1 MKPSIPA
8 ISTVLCNGIHT
19 EILNNPK
26 TMAFTF
32 VVNQEN
38 QTAEIITTNKFT
50 TLLNQELIKQLTQ
63 IATAAIDE
71 PQTVKDAVDKFK
83 VYKIPLPPTMEM
95 PSQST
100 NKMEECVNRERAF
113 TPLRR
118 MTPITRT
125 SPRMSPITRTS
136 PRMSP
141 VTPGYAQ
148 LEPELSTKL
157 PQQSTSPKRK
167 RAITPHKLNFHQ
179 TIETTIDDSTK
190 QKLISVLNKT
200 GSEEQH

>member
-1 MKPSIPA
+1 
-8 ISTVLCNGIHT
+8 
-19 EILNNPK
+19 
-26 TMAFTF
+26 MAFTF

-83 VYKIPLPPTMEM
+83 VYKIPLPPTIEM
-95 PSQST
+95 PSQSS

-125 SPRMSPITRTS
+125 SPRMSPA
-136 PRMSP
+136 
-141 VTPGYAQ
+141 TPGYAQ
-148 LEPELSTKL
+148 LEPELSAKL